1 MLLGHHFYKKGSH
14 LWINLCVINYTLE
27 KIYKAKDVV
36 KNRGVP
42 LGFSVWPDI
51 QIDNW
56 DQYFFFYDGNAQVNV
71 LPKNIFSVKDIYQK
85 LENLSGNDKIKPTS
99 TLLSWST

>member
-1 MLLGHHFYKKGSH
+1 MTGYGGKFKISKA
-14 LWINLCVINYTLE
+14 VKFEAVFE

-51 QIDNW
+51 KIDNW
-56 DQYFFFYDGNAQVNV
+56 DQYFFFYDGNAQVNI
-71 LPKNIFSVKDIYQK
+71 LPKNIFSIKDIRNK
-85 LENLSGNDKIKPTS
+85 LENLTSDDKIKFINKDF
-99 TLLSWST
+99 